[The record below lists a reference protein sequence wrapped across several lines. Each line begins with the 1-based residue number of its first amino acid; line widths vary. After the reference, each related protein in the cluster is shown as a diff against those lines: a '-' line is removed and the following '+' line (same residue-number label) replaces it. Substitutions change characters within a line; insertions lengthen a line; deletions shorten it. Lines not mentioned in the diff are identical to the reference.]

1 MRMDTPDDVK
11 KVVRISILNQT
22 YTVTTSGDPRAT
34 ELLAEGIDEL
44 MSSIARR
51 AGNLDSTRTAVL
63 ACLHLADRLRSAEE
77 ELDELKL
84 SVRHK
89 SRDFAMLLD
98 QALVE
103 QHLIEIVPPLPDAP
117 ITDAA
122 QAGEDHTAQDSL
134 WHTEEGGPVE
144 PPIS

>member
-1 MRMDTPDDVK
+1 MGMDTPDDVK

-34 ELLAEGIDEL
+34 ELLAQDIDEL

-63 ACLHLADRLRSAEE
+63 ACLHLADRLRTAEE
-77 ELDELKL
+77 ELDALKL

-89 SRDFAMLLD
+89 SRDFALLLD
-98 QALVE
+98 QAL
-103 QHLIEIVPPLPDAP
+103 LEIVP
-117 ITDAA
+117 
-122 QAGEDHTAQDSL
+122 
-134 WHTEEGGPVE
+134 VE
-144 PPIS
+144 PEP